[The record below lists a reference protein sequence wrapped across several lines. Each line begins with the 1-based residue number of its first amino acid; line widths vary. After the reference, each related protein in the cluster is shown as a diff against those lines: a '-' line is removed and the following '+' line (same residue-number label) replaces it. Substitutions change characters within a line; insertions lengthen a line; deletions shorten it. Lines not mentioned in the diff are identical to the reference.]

1 MKKIIFSIA
10 ALTAIVVM
18 GSCSNDS
25 DLTNST
31 VSSETVGDVTVSL
44 NINPGVKVSESN
56 SSMAQ
61 STTGSASKTLTRAA
75 MTRGDASTSSANAN
89 NPTSSFT
96 PTLPSS
102 FTAYFVATTDE
113 GDYKAGEI
121 VRTATVS
128 TGSNSLKIPAISYQI
143 YVTNYTPSAD
153 ITGGSFKAGSSDN
166 TEVYVDSLKA
176 GEEGKANLERLEAN
190 LPTSSTTL
198 YLFGDSTADF
208 STTTGTT
215 TATVRMVNHYA
226 AVCVAHNDFVNA
238 VAYDTD
244 SKNAD
249 NITTYNDGG
258 SANWYNLY
266 IRVNSVVSDAGTT
279 NSSLTLANIAGL
291 SANSKTGDGKI
302 TKTTDGVFTFLL
314 DKTIAANNIYQY
326 TINDNY
332 SGGAN
337 LTVTA
342 TAFNGTPISDD
353 LSVY

>member
-1 MKKIIFSIA
+1 LS
-10 ALTAIVVM
+10 TA
-18 GSCSNDS
+18 
-25 DLTNST
+25 TN
-31 VSSETVGDVTVSL
+31 VLKDSL
-44 NINPGVKVSESN
+44 NAGV
-56 SSMAQ
+56 
-61 STTGSASKTLTRAA
+61 
-75 MTRGDASTSSANAN
+75 
-89 NPTSSFT
+89 
-96 PTLPSS
+96 
-102 FTAYFVATTDE
+102 
-113 GDYKAGEI
+113 
-121 VRTATVS
+121 
-128 TGSNSLKIPAISYQI
+128 
-143 YVTNYTPSAD
+143 
-153 ITGGSFKAGSSDN
+153 
-166 TEVYVDSLKA
+166 
-176 GEEGKANLERLEAN
+176 EGKWNLERLEAN

-198 YLFGDSTADF
+198 YLFGDSIADF
-208 STTTGTT
+208 SNTTGTA

-226 AVCVAHNDFVNA
+226 AVCVAHNDFVSA
-238 VAYDTD
+238 VNYATKSGNTD
-244 SKNAD
+244 NVTA
-249 NITTYNDGG
+249 YNDGG

-302 TKTTDGVFTFLL
+302 TETTDGVFTFLL

>member
-61 STTGSASKTLTRAA
+61 STTGSANKTLTRAA
-75 MTRGDASTSSANAN
+75 ITRADASTSSANAN

-128 TGSNSLKIPAISYQI
+128 TGSNSLKIPAIQYKI
-143 YVTNYTPSAD
+143 YVTNYTPSAN
-153 ITGGSFKAGSSDN
+153 ITGTVTAGTS
-166 TEVYVDSLKA
+166 TETTVSKDSLSA
-176 GEEGKANLERLEAN
+176 GAEGEWNLERLEAN

-244 SKNAD
+244 SKNAN

-302 TKTTDGVFTFLL
+302 TETTDGVFTFLL

>member
-1 MKKIIFSIA
+1 MKKILFGIA

-31 VSSETVGDVTVSL
+31 VSSKTVGDVMVSL

-61 STTGSASKTLTRAA
+61 STTSSANKTLTRAA
-75 MTRGDASTSSANAN
+75 MTRADASTTTVDAN
-89 NPTSSFT
+89 NPASNFT
-96 PTLPSS
+96 PSLPSS
-102 FTAYFVATTDE
+102 YTAYFVATTDE
-113 GDYKAGEI
+113 GDYKPGEI
-121 VRTATVS
+121 VRTATVQK
-128 TGSNSLKIPAISYQI
+128 GSNSLKIPAIHYKI
-143 YVTNYTPSAD
+143 YVTNYTPTAN
-153 ITGGSFKAGSSDN
+153 ITGSTFKAGNSNETS
-166 TEVYVDSLKA
+166 VFKDSLIA
-176 GEEGKANLERLEAN
+176 GAEGKWNLDRLEAN

-198 YLFGDSTADF
+198 YLFGDSIADF
-208 STTTGTT
+208 SNTTGTA

-226 AVCVAHNDFVNA
+226 AVCVAHNDFVSA
-238 VAYDTD
+238 VNYATKSGNTD
-244 SKNAD
+244 NVTA
-249 NITTYNDGG
+249 YNDGG

-266 IRVNSVVSDAGTT
+266 IRVNSVVSDAGKT
-279 NSSLTLANIAGL
+279 NSWLTLENITGL
-291 SANSKTGDGKI
+291 STNSKTGDGEI
-302 TKTTDGVFTFLL
+302 SENNNVFTFLL

-342 TAFNGTPISDD
+342 TAFNGTPISGD